1 MVADDRLDYAWRLW
15 YDGSMYKA
23 SVIADNRYGARNSHW
38 RLTTIEV
45 TLPRC
50 VVAQFNTSRSLARN
64 SASSRAI
71 PSDRLISAIESDP
84 FIPEWTAANKG
95 MVAAGPLPPALAEEA
110 TEDCLAA
117 RDYMIAYA
125 KRQVAR
131 GVSKQD
137 ANRYLEPWMFTTI
150 VATGT
155 DRAFEWFFK
164 LRDHGD
170 ADPKIGKAARLMH
183 EAYDAST
190 PEEMC
195 EGEWHLPYI
204 GDKDRQRVLD
214 LEGQQPYLTHLNSFA
229 IADIDDWRALLLAH
243 MSAARCARIS
253 YLRQH
258 EDRSVED
265 EVSRACELVKSGHWS
280 PTEHQAVVMPGH
292 AQGGNFGNDQPF
304 AQFRH
309 LIGDG
314 Y

>member
-1 MVADDRLDYAWRLW
+1 
-15 YDGSMYKA
+15 MYKA

-45 TLPRC
+45 NLPRC

-71 PSDRLISAIESDP
+71 PSERLISAIASDP

-183 EAYDAST
+183 EAYDDST
-190 PEEMC
+190 PLELV

-204 GDKDRQRVLD
+204 TGNDWQRV
-214 LEGQQPYLTHLNSFA
+214 FA
-229 IADIDDWRALLLAH
+229 LGGTSLPVLPLPDRDTANWQDYVLAH

-265 EVSRACELVKSGHWS
+265 EVARACELVKSGHWS

>member
-1 MVADDRLDYAWRLW
+1 MH
-15 YDGSMYKA
+15 KA
-23 SVIADNRYGARNSHW
+23 SVIADSIHKSE
-38 RLTTIEV
+38 RLTSFEICI
-45 TLPRC
+45 PRC
-50 VVAQFNTSRSLARN
+50 VLAEINTHRALSRN

-71 PSDRLISAIESDP
+71 PSDRIISTIESDP
-84 FIPEWTAANKG
+84 FIPEWTLANKG
-95 MVAAGPLPPALAEEA
+95 MVAAGPLSPQLAAEA

-155 DRAFEWFFK
+155 DRAWEWFFK

-183 EAYDAST
+183 MAYDDSE
-190 PEEMC
+190 PEELS

-204 GDKDRQRVLD
+204 DDKDRRNVAV
-214 LEGQQPYLTHLNSFA
+214 LEGTPTFPALNFNVDW
-229 IADIDDWRALLLAH
+229 INGCDWRDVILAH

-265 EVSRACELVKSGHWS
+265 EVSRACELVKCGHWS
-280 PTEHQAVVMPGH
+280 PTEHQAIVMPGH
-292 AQGGNFGNDQPF
+292 NQGGNFGNDQPF

>member
-1 MVADDRLDYAWRLW
+1 
-15 YDGSMYKA
+15 MYKA
-23 SVIADNRYGARNSHW
+23 SVIADSIHKRK
-38 RLTTIEV
+38 RLVTIEV

-71 PSDRLISAIESDP
+71 PSERLISAIASDP
-84 FIPEWTAANKG
+84 FIPEWTATNKG
-95 MVAAGPLPPALAEEA
+95 MVAAGPLDPVNAAMA
-110 TEDCLAA
+110 TEEWLSA
-117 RDYMIAYA
+117 RDAAICSAG
-125 KRQVAR
+125 RLVDLGVA
-131 GVSKQD
+131 KQD
-137 ANRYLEPWMFTTI
+137 ANRLLEPFMFTTI
-150 VATGT
+150 VATGM
-155 DRAFEWFFK
+155 DRAWEWFFK

-170 ADPKIGKAARLMH
+170 ADPKIGKAAAMMH
-183 EAYDAST
+183 EAYDNSG
-190 PEEMC
+190 PEELE

-204 GDKDRQRVLD
+204 GDKDRRNVAALDGFVMPQRGMVPGD
-214 LEGQQPYLTHLNSFA
+214 Y
-229 IADIDDWRALLLAH
+229 DWRDILLAH

-280 PTEHQAVVMPGH
+280 PTEHQAMAMPGH
-292 AQGGNFGNDQPF
+292 NQGGNFGNDQPF

>member
-1 MVADDRLDYAWRLW
+1 
-15 YDGSMYKA
+15 MYKA
-23 SVIADNRYGARNSHW
+23 SVISDSRYGARSPHW

-71 PSDRLISAIESDP
+71 PSERLISAIESDP
-84 FIPEWTAANKG
+84 FVPEWTAANKG
-95 MVAAGPLPPALAEEA
+95 MVAVGPLDPSKVERADACWLH
-110 TEDCLAA
+110 A
-117 RDYMIAYA
+117 RDHAIENARMLIDLG
-125 KRQVAR
+125 VA
-131 GVSKQD
+131 KQD
-137 ANRYLEPWMFTTI
+137 ANRLLEPFMFTTV

-183 EAYDAST
+183 EAYDDST
-190 PEEMC
+190 PLELV

-204 GDKDRQRVLD
+204 TGNDWQRV
-214 LEGQQPYLTHLNSFA
+214 FA
-229 IADIDDWRALLLAH
+229 LGGTSLPVLPLPDRDTANWQDYVLAH

-265 EVSRACELVKSGHWS
+265 EVARACELVKSGHWS
-280 PTEHQAVVMPGH
+280 PTEHQAIVMPGH
-292 AQGGNFGNDQPF
+292 TQGGNFGNDQPF

>member
-1 MVADDRLDYAWRLW
+1 
-15 YDGSMYKA
+15 MYKA
-23 SVIADNRYGARNSHW
+23 SVIADSRYKRK
-38 RLTTIEV
+38 RLV
-45 TLPRC
+45 TFEFNLPKC
-50 VVAQFNTSRSLARN
+50 VVAEMNTSRSLSRN

-71 PSDRLISAIESDP
+71 PSDRIIAAIESDP

-95 MVAAGPLPPALAEEA
+95 MVAAGHLNENASREA
-110 TEDCLAA
+110 TKDCLAA
-117 RDYMIAYA
+117 RDYMIAYV

-155 DRAFEWFFK
+155 DRAWEWFFG

-183 EAYDAST
+183 EAYDDSK
-190 PEEMC
+190 PREMD
-195 EGEWHLPYI
+195 EGDWHLPYI
-204 GDKDRQRVLD
+204 KEGDRER
-214 LEGQQPYLTHLNSFA
+214 A
-229 IADIDDWRALLLAH
+229 IETECTGKYGIRYTFLLAH

-258 EDRSVED
+258 EDRSVAD

-292 AQGGNFGNDQPF
+292 NQGGNFGNDQPF

>member
-1 MVADDRLDYAWRLW
+1 
-15 YDGSMYKA
+15 MYKA
-23 SVIADNRYGARNSHW
+23 SVIADSIYKRK
-38 RLTTIEV
+38 RLV
-45 TLPRC
+45 TFEFTMAKC
-50 VVAQFNTSRSLARN
+50 VVAELNTSRSLSRN

-71 PSDRLISAIESDP
+71 PSDRIISAIESDP
-84 FIPEWTAANKG
+84 FIPEWTIANKG
-95 MVAAGPLPPALAEEA
+95 MVAAGPLPPQLATEA

-155 DRAFEWFFK
+155 DRAWEWFFK

-170 ADPKIGKAARLMH
+170 ADPKIGKAAKLMH

-190 PEEMC
+190 PEELSD
-195 EGEWHLPYI
+195 GEWHLPYI
-204 GDKDRQRVLD
+204 GGRDFQNVLA
-214 LEGQQPYLTHLNSFA
+214 LEGKQPFISHLNSLA
-229 IADIDDWRALLLAH
+229 ISGINGPRVNWYDILLAH

-265 EVSRACELVKSGHWS
+265 EVKRACELVKSGHWS
-280 PTEHQAVVMPGH
+280 PTEHQAIVMPGH
-292 AQGGNFGNDQPF
+292 NQGGNFGNDQPF

>member
-1 MVADDRLDYAWRLW
+1 
-15 YDGSMYKA
+15 MYKA
-23 SVIADNRYGARNSHW
+23 SVIADSIYKRK
-38 RLTTIEV
+38 RLV
-45 TLPRC
+45 TFEFTMAKC
-50 VVAQFNTSRSLARN
+50 VVAELNTSRSLSRN

-71 PSDRLISAIESDP
+71 PSNRIISAIESDP

-95 MVAAGPLPPALAEEA
+95 MVAAGALDQSKVERADA
-110 TEDCLAA
+110 CWLHA
-117 RDYMIAYA
+117 RDHAVENARMLIELG
-125 KRQVAR
+125 VA
-131 GVSKQD
+131 KQD
-137 ANRYLEPWMFTTI
+137 ANRLLEPFMFTTI

-155 DRAFEWFFK
+155 DRAWEWFFK

-170 ADPKIGKAARLMH
+170 ADPKIGKAAKLMH
-183 EAYDAST
+183 EAYGGSE
-190 PEEMC
+190 PLELN

-204 GDKDRQRVLD
+204 ADKDRQRVVA
-214 LEGQQPYLTHLNSFA
+214 LEGTPTFPALNFSVDW
-229 IADIDDWRALLLAH
+229 INGCDWRDLILAH

-280 PTEHQAVVMPGH
+280 PTEHQAIVMPGH
-292 AQGGNFGNDQPF
+292 NQGGNFGNDQPF

>member
-1 MVADDRLDYAWRLW
+1 
-15 YDGSMYKA
+15 MYKA
-23 SVIADNRYGARNSHW
+23 SVIADSIHKRK
-38 RLTTIEV
+38 RLVTFEV
-45 TLPRC
+45 TLARS
-50 VVAQFNTSRSLARN
+50 VVAQFNTSRTLSRN

-71 PSDRLISAIESDP
+71 PSERLISAIESDP
-84 FIPEWTAANKG
+84 FVPEWTLANKG
-95 MVAAGPLPPALAEEA
+95 MVAAGPLPPELAAEA

-155 DRAFEWFFK
+155 DRAWEWFFK

-170 ADPKIGKAARLMH
+170 ADPKIGKAAAMMH
-183 EAYDAST
+183 EAYDDSE
-190 PEEMC
+190 PLELS

-204 GDKDRQRVLD
+204 GDKDRQSVFD
-214 LEGQQPYLTHLNSFA
+214 LEGRQPYLTHLNSFM
-229 IADIDDWRALLLAH
+229 IADNTNWYDILLAH

-265 EVSRACELVKSGHWS
+265 EVKRACELVKSGHWS
-280 PTEHQAVVMPGH
+280 PTEHQAVLMPGH
-292 AQGGNFGNDQPF
+292 NQGGNFGNDQPF

>member
-1 MVADDRLDYAWRLW
+1 
-15 YDGSMYKA
+15 MYKA
-23 SVIADNRYGARNSHW
+23 SVIADSIHKRK
-38 RLTTIEV
+38 RLTTFEF
-45 TLPRC
+45 TMPKC
-50 VVAQFNTSRSLARN
+50 MVAEFNTSRTLSRN

-71 PSDRLISAIESDP
+71 PSDRIISAIESDP
-84 FIPEWTAANKG
+84 FIPEWTLANKG
-95 MVAAGPLPPALAEEA
+95 MVAAGPLPPALAAEA

-137 ANRYLEPWMFTTI
+137 ANRYLEPWMYTTI
-150 VATGT
+150 VATGM
-155 DRAFEWFFK
+155 DRAWEWFFK

-170 ADPKIGKAARLMH
+170 ADPKIGKAALMMH
-183 EAYDAST
+183 EAYDDSE
-190 PEEMC
+190 PLELN

-204 GDKDRQRVLD
+204 KEGDRER
-214 LEGQQPYLTHLNSFA
+214 A
-229 IADIDDWRALLLAH
+229 IEAECSGGFGIGHSLILAH
-243 MSAARCARIS
+243 LSAARCARIS

-265 EVSRACELVKSGHWS
+265 EISRTYELVKSGHWS

-292 AQGGNFGNDQPF
+292 NQGGNFGNDQPF

>member
-1 MVADDRLDYAWRLW
+1 
-15 YDGSMYKA
+15 MYKA
-23 SVIADNRYGARNSHW
+23 SVIADSRYKRK
-38 RLTTIEV
+38 RLV
-45 TLPRC
+45 TFEFNLPKC
-50 VVAQFNTSRSLARN
+50 VVAEMNTSRSLSRN

-71 PSDRLISAIESDP
+71 PSDRIISAIESDP

-95 MVAAGPLPPALAEEA
+95 MVAAGHLNENASREA
-110 TEDCLAA
+110 TKDCLAA
-117 RDYMIAYA
+117 RDYMIAYV

-155 DRAFEWFFK
+155 DRAWEWFFG

-183 EAYDAST
+183 EAYDDSK
-190 PEEMC
+190 PREMD
-195 EGEWHLPYI
+195 EGDWHLPYI
-204 GDKDRQRVLD
+204 GNKDRQNVAALD
-214 LEGQQPYLTHLNSFA
+214 GFIMPQRGMAPGDH
-229 IADIDDWRALLLAH
+229 DWRDIILAH

-292 AQGGNFGNDQPF
+292 NQGGNFGNDQPF

>member
-1 MVADDRLDYAWRLW
+1 
-15 YDGSMYKA
+15 MYKA
-23 SVIADNRYGARNSHW
+23 SVIADSIHKRK
-38 RLTTIEV
+38 RLVTIEV

-71 PSDRLISAIESDP
+71 PSERLISAIASDP
-84 FIPEWTAANKG
+84 FIPEWTLANKG
-95 MVAAGPLPPALAEEA
+95 MVAAGPLPPQLAAEA

-137 ANRYLEPWMFTTI
+137 ANRYLEPWMYTTI

-155 DRAFEWFFK
+155 DRAWEWFFK

-170 ADPKIGKAARLMH
+170 ADPKIGKAALLMH
-183 EAYDAST
+183 EAYDDSE
-190 PEEMC
+190 PLELN

-204 GDKDRQRVLD
+204 TQKDWEAAYDYECRMSSCRLPPA
-214 LEGQQPYLTHLNSFA
+214 GHGTPN
-229 IADIDDWRALLLAH
+229 ILAH

-265 EVSRACELVKSGHWS
+265 EVKRACELVKSGHWS

-292 AQGGNFGNDQPF
+292 VQGGNFGNDQPF

>member
-1 MVADDRLDYAWRLW
+1 
-15 YDGSMYKA
+15 MYKA
-23 SVIADNRYGARNSHW
+23 SVIADSIHKRK
-38 RLTTIEV
+38 RLVTIEV
-45 TLPRC
+45 TLARS
-50 VVAQFNTSRSLARN
+50 VVAQFNTSRSLSRN

-71 PSDRLISAIESDP
+71 PSERLISAIESVP
-84 FIPEWTAANKG
+84 FVPEWTAANKG
-95 MVAAGPLPPALAEEA
+95 MVAVGPLESDKIVAA
-110 TEDCLAA
+110 DFWWMAA
-117 RDYMIAYA
+117 RDAALTSA
-125 KRQVAR
+125 KMLAALGVA
-131 GVSKQD
+131 KQD
-137 ANRYLEPWMFTTI
+137 ANRLLEPFMFTTI

-155 DRAFEWFFK
+155 DRAWEWFFK

-170 ADPKIGKAARLMH
+170 ADPKIGKAALLMH
-183 EAYDAST
+183 EAYDDSE
-190 PEEMC
+190 PLELN

-204 GDKDRQRVLD
+204 TQKDWEAAYDYECRTSSCRLPPA
-214 LEGQQPYLTHLNSFA
+214 GHGTPN
-229 IADIDDWRALLLAH
+229 ILAH

-265 EVSRACELVKSGHWS
+265 EVKRACELVKSGHWS

-292 AQGGNFGNDQPF
+292 VQGGNFGNDQPF

>member
-1 MVADDRLDYAWRLW
+1 
-15 YDGSMYKA
+15 MYKA
-23 SVIADNRYGARNSHW
+23 SVIADSIHKRK
-38 RLTTIEV
+38 RLTSFEICI
-45 TLPRC
+45 PRC
-50 VVAQFNTSRSLARN
+50 VLAELNTQRSLARN

-71 PSDRLISAIESDP
+71 PSDRIISTIESDP
-84 FIPEWTAANKG
+84 FIPEWTLANKG
-95 MVAAGPLPPALAEEA
+95 MVAAGPLPPKLAAEA

-155 DRAFEWFFK
+155 DRAWEWFFK

-170 ADPKIGKAARLMH
+170 ADPKIGKAALMMH
-183 EAYDAST
+183 EAYDDSE
-190 PEEMC
+190 PLELS

-204 GDKDRQRVLD
+204 GDKDRQSVFD
-214 LEGQQPYLTHLNSFA
+214 LEGRQPYLTHLNSFM
-229 IADIDDWRALLLAH
+229 IADNTNWYDVVLAH

-280 PTEHQAVVMPGH
+280 PTEHQAIVMPGH
-292 AQGGNFGNDQPF
+292 NQGGNFGNDQPF

>member
-1 MVADDRLDYAWRLW
+1 
-15 YDGSMYKA
+15 MYKA
-23 SVIADNRYGARNSHW
+23 SVIADSTYKRK
-38 RLTTIEV
+38 RLTTFEF
-45 TLPRC
+45 TMPKC
-50 VVAQFNTSRSLARN
+50 MVAELNTSRSLSRN

-71 PSDRLISAIESDP
+71 PSDRIISAIESDP
-84 FIPEWTAANKG
+84 FIPEWTLANKG
-95 MVAAGPLPPALAEEA
+95 MVAAGPLPPSLAAEA

-137 ANRYLEPWMFTTI
+137 ANRYLEPWMYTTI

-155 DRAFEWFFK
+155 DRAWEWFFK

-170 ADPKIGKAARLMH
+170 ADPKIGKAALLMH
-183 EAYDAST
+183 EAYDDSE
-190 PEEMC
+190 PEELE

-204 GDKDRQRVLD
+204 GDKDRRNVAALD
-214 LEGQQPYLTHLNSFA
+214 GFIMPQPGMAPGDY
-229 IADIDDWRALLLAH
+229 DWRDVILAH

-265 EVSRACELVKSGHWS
+265 EVKRACELVKSGHWS
-280 PTEHQAVVMPGH
+280 PTEHQAVAMPGH
-292 AQGGNFGNDQPF
+292 PRGGNFGNDQPF

>member
-1 MVADDRLDYAWRLW
+1 
-15 YDGSMYKA
+15 MYRA
-23 SVIADNRYGARNSHW
+23 SVIADSIHKRK
-38 RLTTIEV
+38 RLVTIEV

-71 PSDRLISAIESDP
+71 PSDRIISAIVSDP

-95 MVAAGPLPPALAEEA
+95 MVAAGPLDPVNAAMA
-110 TEDCLAA
+110 TEEWLSA
-117 RDYMIAYA
+117 RDAAICSAG
-125 KRQVAR
+125 RLVDLGVA
-131 GVSKQD
+131 KQD
-137 ANRYLEPWMFTTI
+137 ANRLLEPFMFTTI

-155 DRAFEWFFK
+155 DRAWEWFFK

-170 ADPKIGKAARLMH
+170 ADPKISKAALLMH
-183 EAYDAST
+183 EAYDGSE
-190 PEEMC
+190 PLELED
-195 EGEWHLPYI
+195 GEWHLPYI
-204 GDKDRQRVLD
+204 GKLDWQRVVA
-214 LEGQQPYLTHLNSFA
+214 LEGTPTFPALNFNV
-229 IADIDDWRALLLAH
+229 DWINGCDWHDVILAH

-292 AQGGNFGNDQPF
+292 TQGGNFGNDQPF